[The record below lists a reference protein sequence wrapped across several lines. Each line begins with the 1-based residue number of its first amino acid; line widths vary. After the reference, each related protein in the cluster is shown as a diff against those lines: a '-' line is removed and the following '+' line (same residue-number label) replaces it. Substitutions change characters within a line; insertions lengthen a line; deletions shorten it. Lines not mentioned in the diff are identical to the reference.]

1 MSSSAVAIEP
11 AEPALSPA
19 IPRKRKLRL
28 SPAEKDRRSKHI
40 GQFAAKG
47 GAAAMANKSPEER
60 AAFGAMGGKALL
72 ERYRV
77 MKSASGSDTPEGY
90 RLRRIEL
97 EGKRDWLLDKLI
109 ECAETETKLD
119 ALSELRAAL
128 TEIRAEI
135 PILLEREERAKA
147 AGPSVPTAPRAP
159 IGQPAPVATSA
170 PSAPA
175 SPGNPPPE
183 NPATDISPPISPD

>member
-11 AEPALSPA
+11 AEPAVSPA
-19 IPRKRKLRL
+19 IARKRKLRL

-135 PILLEREERAKA
+135 PILLEREERAKVA
-147 AGPSVPTAPRAP
+147 APALVAPRAP
-159 IGQPAPVATSA
+159 IAPLS

-175 SPGNPPPE
+175 ASGPPSAGIPQ
-183 NPATDISPPISPD
+183 ADSPPDSPPVSPD